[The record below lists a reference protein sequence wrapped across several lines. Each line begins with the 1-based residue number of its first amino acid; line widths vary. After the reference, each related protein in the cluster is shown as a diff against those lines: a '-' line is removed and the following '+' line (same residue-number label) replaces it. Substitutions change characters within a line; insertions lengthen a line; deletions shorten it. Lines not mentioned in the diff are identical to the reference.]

1 MQWTKLA
8 QEYINNINVPE
19 NILKLE
25 KDLDIIKSTK
35 GQVIKKQRFEEAAKL
50 RDQERQI
57 ENNLKQAKLLWEEEL
72 KSQRETVDPEN
83 VAEVIAMMTGI
94 PVQRVA
100 EQESKKLVEMENEL
114 RVR

>member
-1 MQWTKLA
+1 M
-8 QEYINNINVPE
+8 
-19 NILKLE
+19 
-25 KDLDIIKSTK
+25 
-35 GQVIKKQRFEEAAKL
+35 KKPPN
-50 RDQERQI
+50 QERQI

-72 KSQRETVDPEN
+72 KSQRETVDHEN

-114 RVR
+114 KGKVIGQDEAISKIVKAIRRNRVGLKD